1 VRNLFGRERASLG
14 GGPAQLVAARPAG
27 IVAIEAARWRAWVK
41 VRGAVSS
48 ICVVPGALGAP
59 VLECTIF
66 DETGG
71 ITLVFLGRRAIG
83 GVALGRRLE
92 AEGRVIE
99 VRRRLVLMNPLVELL
114 P

>member
-1 VRNLFGRERASLG
+1 VRHLFVRERASLG
-14 GGPAQLVAARPAG
+14 GGVDLPAATRPAG
-27 IVAIEAARWRAWVK
+27 IVAIGAVRWRARVK
-41 VRGAVSS
+41 VSGTVSS

-83 GVALGRRLE
+83 GVTLGRRLE
-92 AEGRVIE
+92 AEARVIE
-99 VRRRLVLMNPLVELL
+99 LRRRLVLMNPVIELL
-114 P
+114 A